1 MPLDR
6 VPGHP
11 LDVPV
16 DHADGRRGRLPVS
29 GAVAYECTH
38 GGRAQGEGTVA
49 VVTHASR
56 GVGERAAF
64 GLGHGRVSQRT
75 IQTSIQTAQ
84 VARTRSS
91 RAGF

>member
-11 LDVPV
+11 FDAPV
-16 DHADGRRGRLPVS
+16 DHADGRRGRLSVS
-29 GAVAYECTH
+29 GAVAHECTH

-49 VVTHASR
+49 AVTHASR

-64 GLGHGRVSQRT
+64 GLGNDAVSRRT
-75 IQTSIQTAQ
+75 IQAAKA
-84 VARTRSS
+84 ARTRSS
-91 RAGF
+91 RAGPLKA